1 MQLYTKRTNLLA
13 VVFCLHIVTDVCN
26 RINNAFWYRYLFDVC
41 CKTVGFGNFVT
52 NLMRYVGIIIFHS
65 DLNVMGW
72 VQ

>member
-1 MQLYTKRTNLLA
+1 MY
-13 VVFCLHIVTDVCN
+13 N